1 MFKGHV
7 TEIMSIL
14 LFFSHFFNYIVFM
27 FVFVTFL
34 TFKFWFYYFC
44 IFLLKYLEDINWKE
58 LPFAKLEK
66 PCLSQNSSS
75 YLTPWCSFQNVYY
88 IRLLCFYS
96 RQHHSHSV
104 HPNPFLLETW
114 GEPPKFSKK
123 GGGLDRTSIFRG
135 ELLGKRGWHF
145 SEGDAVFTKNKLKS
159 EIFNNKKSL

>member
-44 IFLLKYLEDINWKE
+44 IFLLKYLEDINWEE

-104 HPNPFLLETW
+104 HPNPFLLGTW

-123 GGGLDRTSIFRG
+123 GGGGAWQDLNF
-135 ELLGKRGWHF
+135 
-145 SEGDAVFTKNKLKS
+145 
-159 EIFNNKKSL
+159 

>member
-44 IFLLKYLEDINWKE
+44 IFLLKYLEDINWEE

-75 YLTPWCSFQNVYY
+75 CLTPWCSFQNVYY

-104 HPNPFLLETW
+104 HPNPFLLGTW

-123 GGGLDRTSIFRG
+123 GGGGLTGPQFLEGSCWERGGDIFQRG
-135 ELLGKRGWHF
+135 MQFLQK
-145 SEGDAVFTKNKLKS
+145 TN
-159 EIFNNKKSL
+159 